1 MTDKRKIGRLGEEA
15 AALYLIK
22 KGYTIRERNYW
33 LPIGEIDIIAIDKDG
48 CTVFVEVKTRKN
60 SDYGYASE
68 FVDAKK
74 QQKLTRTAEA
84 YCGRDIY
91 MRFDIIEVYYKLTD
105 NRMQITEI
113 NHIENAF

>member
-1 MTDKRKIGRLGEEA
+1 M
-15 AALYLIK
+15 
-22 KGYTIRERNYW
+22 
-33 LPIGEIDIIAIDKDG
+33 
-48 CTVFVEVKTRKN
+48 
-60 SDYGYASE
+60 
-68 FVDAKK
+68 DAKK